1 MFNALIVS
9 IAEGVIISCGKNLFG
24 KISLWLKKGKIKEE
38 LETKLCSMINSKHG
52 DEIYFNSLDSFL
64 TEERFSKK
72 IISYCFQ
79 PAESPFNSINAY
91 INYLSIKFTD
101 KKPEYLYVKSR
112 IFQDLLSLS
121 KVIFE
126 IINDYTGNETARLV
140 ITNLGDK
147 FDEQLAQLSQQNEK
161 IYNLLSERLPKT
173 DNTTVDFDNQDSI
186 NLYKASLVS
195 RYVNHTHYL
204 SRNIYTENDTAQ
216 TSVQCLLKDKR
227 IVLLGEPG
235 SGKTYEAVNLLKVVC
250 TDADFEKYIPIYMN
264 LVEYGVA
271 HNSISEYIQKQLK
284 NYFGIISEEK
294 ITQILATDKLVIIL
308 DGVDEITQEDNRV
321 KFYADINQLLSYT
334 NAYYYITSRTNPYHR
349 NIDNIVEYKIESLTE
364 EQICAELQKN
374 GVNIDIDKQYKA
386 LFSNPL
392 FLQIGIKV
400 LKTSSG
406 KIYNKSQLFNAYIE
420 EVCYKR
426 DQKKQLAKRVE
437 TNYYKMLM
445 SIGDLA
451 FNTFEKTFLSIAEF
465 DEFFGSKDKDYTT
478 NNICD
483 VFRIDIFKIGENIMF
498 SHKQFKE
505 YFAAYY
511 LVKKYN
517 VNENRELYYSLMKNE
532 IWQEVMVFAAG
543 LIADIDNQNMF
554 LDMILESNLRT
565 YLDCLKHKNDLSDS
579 YAKLSHQEYARTYL
593 KTLYDS
599 YTLLIESY
607 FANIHKQFPPFK
619 SKEESR
625 ENNKKM
631 CLIGSMTEDRKH
643 LHFWFDWMD
652 ISEETVQLYDKSDMP
667 AAFKDMEKRAIME
680 GRNIITQ
687 GVNLER
693 SNLMGDSA
701 RQVAINIAYDSIK
714 KILEKYRL
722 YESDYIMY
730 EKLCSQTKNIKLLR
744 DKSIAEIAE
753 WATDYVRKTY
763 EAFDSSNGATLA
775 GIHYNKVDVINLMN
789 IANYLDTRNG
799 THESL
804 ALPQPD
810 LPLTSGWIWDVYSN
824 ERVQERLRAFFL
836 WRQISFHE
844 MVENNFP
851 RMKDYFPLCK
861 DYPYRYRIH
870 LKYKDTDEYASRPSI
885 TYYHIC
891 VKDDEDKTPEIITT
905 EPYPNI
911 NNEEIFNLI
920 MSSYSSNGKEIE
932 SFSVAESG
940 FDLTLTSH
948 HSGSNM
954 PLASVVYDDLKSNFK
969 KLFEK

>member
-9 IAEGVIISCGKNLFG
+9 IAEGVIISCGKTVFG
-24 KISLWLKKGKIKEE
+24 KISLWMKKGKIKKE
-38 LETKLCSMINSKHG
+38 LETKLGSMINSNHA
-52 DEIYFNSLDSFL
+52 DEIYFNSLDAFL
-64 TEERFSKK
+64 TEESFSKN
-72 IISYCFQ
+72 IIAYCFK
-79 PAESPFNSINAY
+79 PVESPFNSINAY
-91 INYLSIKFTD
+91 INYLSIKFSD
-101 KKPEYLYVKSR
+101 KKPEYIFEKSR

-126 IINDYTGNETARLV
+126 IINDYTGNETARL
-140 ITNLGDK
+140 IIANLGEK
-147 FDEQLAQLSQQNEK
+147 FDEQLTQLFQQNEK
-161 IYNLLSERLPKT
+161 IYNLLSERLPKIN
-173 DNTTVDFDNQDSI
+173 DTTVDFDNQDRI

-195 RYVNHTHYL
+195 RYVAQIYYL

-216 TSVQCLLKDKR
+216 TSVQCLLKDKK
-227 IVLLGEPG
+227 IVLLGDPG
-235 SGKTYEAVNLLKVVC
+235 FGKTYEAVNLLKVVC

-264 LVEYGVA
+264 LVEYGIA

-284 NYFGIISEEK
+284 TYFGIISEEQL
-294 ITQILATDKLVIIL
+294 TQILATDKLVIIL

-321 KFYADINQLLSYT
+321 RFFADINQLLSST

-349 NIDNIVEYKIESLTE
+349 NIKNIVEYKIESLTK
-364 EQICAELQKN
+364 EQVSAELQKN
-374 GVNIDIDKQYKA
+374 GINIDIDKQYEE

-400 LKTSSG
+400 LKNSSG
-406 KIYNKSQLFNAYIE
+406 KIYNKSQLFNAYVE

-426 DQKKQLAKRVE
+426 DQKKQLVKRIE

-445 SIGDLA
+445 SVGDLA
-451 FNTFEKTFLSIAEF
+451 FNTFEKTFLSIDEF
-465 DEFFGSKDKDYTT
+465 DGFFGSKDKDYTT

-483 VFRIDIFKIGENIMF
+483 VFRIDIFKISENIMF

-511 LVKKYN
+511 LVKKYDID
-517 VNENRELYYSLMKNE
+517 ENRELYYSLMRNE

-543 LIADIDNQNMF
+543 LIADIDNQNTF

-565 YLDCLKHKNDLSDS
+565 YLDCLKHKNDFSDS
-579 YAKLSHQEYARTYL
+579 YEKLSHQEYAKNYL

-625 ENNKKM
+625 ENNKKV

-643 LHFWFDWMD
+643 IHFWFDWMD
-652 ISEETVQLYDKSDMP
+652 ISEETIQLYDKSDMP
-667 AAFKDMEKRAIME
+667 AAFKDMEKRAVWE

-687 GVNLER
+687 GINLER
-693 SNLMGDSA
+693 SNLLGDSA

-714 KILEKYRL
+714 KILDRYNL
-722 YESDYIMY
+722 YESDYILY
-730 EKLCSQTKNIKLLR
+730 EKLCSQTKDIKLLK
-744 DKSIAEIAE
+744 DKSIAEISE

-763 EAFDSSNGATLA
+763 ESFDDSYGATLS
-775 GIHYNKVDVINLMN
+775 GIHYNRVDVINLMN
-789 IANYLDTRNG
+789 IANFLAAKNG
-799 THESL
+799 THKTL

-810 LPLTSGWIWDVYSN
+810 LPLTSGWIWKVYSN
-824 ERVQERLRAFFL
+824 ERVQERLRVFFS
-836 WRQISFHE
+836 WRQQSFHE

-851 RMKDYFPLCK
+851 RMKDYLPLCK
-861 DYPYRYRIH
+861 DYPYKYRVH
-870 LKYKDTDEYASRPSI
+870 VKFKDTDDYTSDPSI
-885 TYYHIC
+885 TYYHIAI
-891 VKDDEDKTPEIITT
+891 KEGEDDTPEIITT
-905 EPYPNI
+905 EPYPELH
-911 NNEEIFNLI
+911 NEEIFNLI
-920 MSSYSSNGKEIE
+920 MSSYNSKGKEIN
-932 SFSVAESG
+932 SFSVASTG

-948 HSGSNM
+948 HSRSNM

-969 KLFEK
+969 NLFEK

>member
-38 LETKLCSMINSKHG
+38 LETKLCSMINSNHG

-91 INYLSIKFTD
+91 INYLSIKYTD

-140 ITNLGDK
+140 ITNLGEN

-173 DNTTVDFDNQDSI
+173 DNTTVDFNDQDSI
-186 NLYKASLVS
+186 NLYKASLIS
-195 RYVNHTHYL
+195 RYVNHTNYL
-204 SRNIYTENDTAQ
+204 GRNIYTENDIAQ

-250 TDADFEKYIPIYMN
+250 TDVDFERYIPIYMN

-284 NYFGIISEEK
+284 NHFGIISEEQ
-294 ITQILATDKLVIIL
+294 ITQILATDKLIIIL

-321 KFYADINQLLSYT
+321 KFYADINQLLFYT
-334 NAYYYITSRTNPYHR
+334 NTYYYITSRTNPYHR
-349 NIDNIVEYKIESLTE
+349 NIDNVVEYKIESLTE

-406 KIYNKSQLFNAYIE
+406 KIYNKNQLFNAYIE

-517 VNENRELYYSLMKNE
+517 VNKNRELYYSLMKNE

-579 YAKLSHQEYARTYL
+579 YEKLSHQEYAINYL
-593 KTLYDS
+593 KTLYNS

-607 FANIHKQFPPFK
+607 FSNIYKQFPPFK
-619 SKEESR
+619 SKEES
-625 ENNKKM
+625 EENKKKV
-631 CLIGSMTEDRKH
+631 CLIGSMSEDRKH
-643 LHFWFDWMD
+643 LYFWFDWMD
-652 ISEETVQLYDKSDMP
+652 ISEETIQLFDKADMP
-667 AAFKDMEKRAIME
+667 TAFKDMEKRAIWE

-714 KILEKYRL
+714 KILEKYKL
-722 YESDYIMY
+722 YESDYILY
-730 EKLCSQTKNIKLLR
+730 EKLCSQTKDIKLLR
-744 DKSIAEIAE
+744 DKSITEIAE
-753 WATDYVRKTY
+753 WATDYVGKTY
-763 EAFDSSNGATLA
+763 EAFDSSNGAILA

-789 IANYLDTRNG
+789 IANHLASRNG
-799 THESL
+799 THERL

-870 LKYKDTDEYASRPSI
+870 LKYKDTNEYASRPSI

-891 VKDDEDKTPEIITT
+891 VKDDEDKTPEIITS

-940 FDLTLTSH
+940 FDLTLTSN
-948 HSGSNM
+948 HSGANM